1 MSLYIK
7 LTLMYLIFFRIR
19 KSQSRFMQIFRFSEK
34 TAEQSES
41 MQTEKSKKNLLG
53 S

>member
-1 MSLYIK
+1 MSLNIE
-7 LTLMYLIFFRIR
+7 LTLMYLIFFWIR

-41 MQTEKSKKNLLG
+41 MQPEKSEKELLG

>member
-1 MSLYIK
+1 MSLYIE
-7 LTLMYLIFFRIR
+7 LTLMYLIFFLIR

-41 MQTEKSKKNLLG
+41 MQPERSEKELLG